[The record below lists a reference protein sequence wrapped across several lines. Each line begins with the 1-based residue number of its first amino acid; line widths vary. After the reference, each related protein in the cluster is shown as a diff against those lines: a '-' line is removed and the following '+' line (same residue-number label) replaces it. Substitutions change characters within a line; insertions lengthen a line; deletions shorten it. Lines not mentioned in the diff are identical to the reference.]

1 MVVVSS
7 TTAHSSSSSAAAA
20 YPCRYLGGSSNGIN
34 DNNEYI
40 SSVYPAEYC
49 CQAHC
54 MMMTDDGN
62 DDDGD
67 VVL

>member
-1 MVVVSS
+1 MDAVSS
-7 TTAHSSSSSAAAA
+7 TTAHSSSSSSSA
-20 YPCRYLGGSSNGIN
+20 YPYRYLGGSSNGIN

-40 SSVYPAEYC
+40 SSVYPVEYS